1 MLKGNSMECIFK
13 VREQLEKI
21 WELSESCSVS
31 GTRRNRL
38 ITSMLFVSLNHCDAI
53 QLLSQ
58 KKNFASSYALL
69 RPLFETTF
77 RAIWLHRCADDNQV
91 AKCIETDDWKSAWKL
106 VQEIESHTGN
116 APIFSKMWEELRD
129 FMHSFT
135 HGGIQNA
142 ARQISDD
149 NFITPSLS
157 DDEIF
162 QLMQKVGLFSW
173 TILGELIDLAENE
186 DLIPIYEELGHT
198 LQGWAFNKSSKKD
211 VLTHASS

>member
-1 MLKGNSMECIFK
+1 MECIFK

-31 GTRRNRL
+31 GSRRNRL
-38 ITSMLFVSLNHCDAI
+38 VSSMLFVSLNHCDAI

-58 KKNFASSYALL
+58 RKNFASSYALL

-77 RAIWLHRCADDNQV
+77 RAIWLHRCASDDQV
-91 AKCIETDDWKSAWKL
+91 ARCIKTDKWKGAWDL
-106 VQEIESHTGN
+106 VQEIESYTGN
-116 APIFSKMWEELRD
+116 APLFSKMWEELRP

-149 NFITPSLS
+149 NYITPSLS
-157 DDEIF
+157 DDEVF

-173 TILGELIDLAENE
+173 AILGELIDLAENE
-186 DLIPIYEELGHT
+186 DLIPMYEELG
-198 LQGWAFNKSSKKD
+198 LIFQDWAFNKA
-211 VLTHASS
+211 HQRIP

>member
-1 MLKGNSMECIFK
+1 MECIFK

-21 WELSESCSVS
+21 WALSESCSVS

-38 ITSMLFVSLNHCDAI
+38 VSSMLFVSLNHCDAI

-58 KKNFASSYALL
+58 KKNFSSSYALL

-77 RAIWLHRCADDNQV
+77 RAIWLHRCATDEQV
-91 AKCIETDDWKSAWKL
+91 AKCIETDKWKSAWDL

-116 APIFSKMWEELRD
+116 PPIFSKMWDDLRH

-142 ARQISDD
+142 ARQIGDKNYISP
-149 NFITPSLS
+149 NLS
-157 DDEIF
+157 DDEVF
-162 QLMQKVGLFSW
+162 QLMQKVGLFSL
-173 TILGELIDLAENE
+173 TILGELIDLAEKE
-186 DLIPIYEELGHT
+186 ELVPMYEELGLT
-198 LQGWAFNKSSKKD
+198 LQAWAINKY
-211 VLTHASS
+211 